1 MAIRAECMR
10 GAAVR
15 LSLALMAGLLIVT
28 GYVVV
33 PVLFAR
39 AAGSAEAGMLAGHIF
54 HVVNK
59 GVLLLAVA
67 VALFWWRMGGMGK
80 LRWTILLVMMVFV
93 AVNEFALTPVI
104 VDIKNQA
111 GPIDLLAKDHPQ
123 RVAFGMWH
131 GISAGIHLLASLCA
145 AALVILG
152 GGKGGGSCSHS

>member
-1 MAIRAECMR
+1 MALRAECMR
-10 GAAVR
+10 GVAVR

-39 AAGSAEAGMLAGHIF
+39 AASSAEAGMLAGHIF

-59 GVLLLAVA
+59 GVLLLAIA
-67 VALFWWRMGGMGK
+67 VALFWWRMGGVGK
-80 LRWTILLVMMVFV
+80 LRWAILLLVMMSVV
-93 AVNEFALTPVI
+93 VNEFVLTPVI

-131 GISAGIHLLASLCA
+131 GISAGIHLLGSLCA
-145 AALVILG
+145 ATLVMLG
-152 GGKGGGSCSHS
+152 GGKGGTCSHS